1 MSKYKKMKQLIADM
15 RLPEYRYKQLLDA
28 VFLQGIMRFEDMKLL
43 PKTLREKL
51 VEQFGE
57 TVVEIK
63 AIHHEKSMQTD
74 KVLFELSDGNRVE
87 TVGLFYKEGWNSFCI
102 SSQSGCGFGCK
113 FCATGT
119 LGLRRNLTVD
129 EITDQILYFMQQG
142 CSINSI
148 SFMGMGEPFANPQ
161 VFEALHDLTAPELF
175 GLSQRRITIS
185 TIGIVPGI
193 QKLTREYPQV
203 NLAYSL
209 HAPTDRLRETLMPIT
224 KTYPLGQVLDTLDQH
239 IRQTN
244 RKVFLAYIMLK
255 DVNDSDRHAE
265 QLTKLLFKHKK
276 YLPLYH
282 LDLIPY
288 NQTTVTE
295 TMVPSSHTRI
305 KAFCRIIIMQEL
317 ASISERN
324 LAPILTLLVA
334 SWRGP
339 TVTIKNKERE
349 QCPLYKNSLLNGSC
363 VLCARAK
370 HDLKSERTRYL
381 TISHSFV
388 PNAKVKCLSVSNNFI
403 YLLSKSQTHRRRADN
418 P

>member
-1 MSKYKKMKQLIADM
+1 MKQLIADM

-305 KAFCRIIIMQEL
+305 KAFCRMQEL

-349 QCPLYKNSLLNGSC
+349 QCPLYKNSLLNSSC

>member
-148 SFMGMGEPFANPQ
+148 SFMVYG
-161 VFEALHDLTAPELF
+161 
-175 GLSQRRITIS
+175 
-185 TIGIVPGI
+185 
-193 QKLTREYPQV
+193 
-203 NLAYSL
+203 
-209 HAPTDRLRETLMPIT
+209 
-224 KTYPLGQVLDTLDQH
+224 
-239 IRQTN
+239 
-244 RKVFLAYIMLK
+244 
-255 DVNDSDRHAE
+255 
-265 QLTKLLFKHKK
+265 
-276 YLPLYH
+276 
-282 LDLIPY
+282 
-288 NQTTVTE
+288 
-295 TMVPSSHTRI
+295 
-305 KAFCRIIIMQEL
+305 
-317 ASISERN
+317 
-324 LAPILTLLVA
+324 
-334 SWRGP
+334 
-339 TVTIKNKERE
+339 
-349 QCPLYKNSLLNGSC
+349 NG
-363 VLCARAK
+363 RAV
-370 HDLKSERTRYL
+370 R
-381 TISHSFV
+381 
-388 PNAKVKCLSVSNNFI
+388 
-403 YLLSKSQTHRRRADN
+403 
-418 P
+418 

>member
-175 GLSQRRITIS
+175 GLS
-185 TIGIVPGI
+185 
-193 QKLTREYPQV
+193 V
-203 NLAYSL
+203 NCQ
-209 HAPTDRLRETLMPIT
+209 T
-224 KTYPLGQVLDTLDQH
+224 KC
-239 IRQTN
+239 N
-244 RKVFLAYIMLK
+244 R
-255 DVNDSDRHAE
+255 N
-265 QLTKLLFKHKK
+265 
-276 YLPLYH
+276 
-282 LDLIPY
+282 
-288 NQTTVTE
+288 
-295 TMVPSSHTRI
+295 
-305 KAFCRIIIMQEL
+305 
-317 ASISERN
+317 
-324 LAPILTLLVA
+324 
-334 SWRGP
+334 
-339 TVTIKNKERE
+339 
-349 QCPLYKNSLLNGSC
+349 
-363 VLCARAK
+363 
-370 HDLKSERTRYL
+370 
-381 TISHSFV
+381 
-388 PNAKVKCLSVSNNFI
+388 
-403 YLLSKSQTHRRRADN
+403 
-418 P
+418 

>member
-148 SFMGMGEPFANPQ
+148 SFMGMGEPFDNI
-161 VFEALHDLTAPELF
+161 DELMKV
-175 GLSQRRITIS
+175 LSI
-185 TIGIVPGI
+185 
-193 QKLTREYPQV
+193 
-203 NLAYSL
+203 
-209 HAPTDRLRETLMPIT
+209 
-224 KTYPLGQVLDTLDQH
+224 
-239 IRQTN
+239 
-244 RKVFLAYIMLK
+244 LK
-255 DVNDSDRHAE
+255 
-265 QLTKLLFKHKK
+265 
-276 YLPLYH
+276 PCM
-282 LDLIPY
+282 I
-288 NQTTVTE
+288 
-295 TMVPSSHTRI
+295 
-305 KAFCRIIIMQEL
+305 
-317 ASISERN
+317 
-324 LAPILTLLVA
+324 
-334 SWRGP
+334 
-339 TVTIKNKERE
+339 
-349 QCPLYKNSLLNGSC
+349 
-363 VLCARAK
+363 
-370 HDLKSERTRYL
+370 
-381 TISHSFV
+381 
-388 PNAKVKCLSVSNNFI
+388 
-403 YLLSKSQTHRRRADN
+403 
-418 P
+418 

>member
-43 PKTLREKL
+43 LKTLREKL

-148 SFMGMGEPFANPQ
+148 ESM
-161 VFEALHDLTAPELF
+161 
-175 GLSQRRITIS
+175 R
-185 TIGIVPGI
+185 
-193 QKLTREYPQV
+193 K
-203 NLAYSL
+203 SL
-209 HAPTDRLRETLMPIT
+209 
-224 KTYPLGQVLDTLDQH
+224 
-239 IRQTN
+239 
-244 RKVFLAYIMLK
+244 
-255 DVNDSDRHAE
+255 
-265 QLTKLLFKHKK
+265 
-276 YLPLYH
+276 
-282 LDLIPY
+282 
-288 NQTTVTE
+288 
-295 TMVPSSHTRI
+295 
-305 KAFCRIIIMQEL
+305 
-317 ASISERN
+317 
-324 LAPILTLLVA
+324 
-334 SWRGP
+334 
-339 TVTIKNKERE
+339 
-349 QCPLYKNSLLNGSC
+349 
-363 VLCARAK
+363 
-370 HDLKSERTRYL
+370 
-381 TISHSFV
+381 
-388 PNAKVKCLSVSNNFI
+388 
-403 YLLSKSQTHRRRADN
+403 
-418 P
+418 